1 MDLTGRNTLIVVL
14 GPTAVGKTA
23 YAIAL
28 AKHFGT
34 EILSADSRQFYSE
47 LKIGVARPSDV
58 ELNEVPHHFIGFL
71 PVTEY
76 YSAGAYS
83 RDAESKLTDL
93 FAKHDVVI
101 AVGGSMMYL
110 DALVHGFDDLPGD
123 RDLKAQIQIAY
134 QEQGIEF
141 LQQRLKALDPEYF
154 EQVDTA
160 NPHRLMRAIEVCEV
174 SGAKYSELRKNEGKH
189 NSFRTIKI
197 GLTAQRNKLYK
208 RINDRVEVMLAD
220 GLVEE
225 ATAMLPN
232 RELNALN
239 TVGYKEMFEY
249 LDGRVS
255 LDFAKDKIKQHTRNF
270 AKRQLTWWRRDE
282 SIHWIDITSEEPRV
296 SFAEFL
302 LNQA

>member
-1 MDLTGRNTLIVVL
+1 MKGQNTLIVVL

-28 AKHFGT
+28 AKHFQT
-34 EILSADSRQFYSE
+34 EIISADSRQFYRE
-47 LKIGVARPSDV
+47 LKIGVARPSDA
-58 ELNEVPHHFIGFL
+58 ELAEVPHHFIGFL
-71 PVTEY
+71 PVTEL
-76 YSAGAYS
+76 YSAGEYS
-83 RDAESKLTDL
+83 RNAELKLQQL
-93 FAKHDVVI
+93 FTSHDVVI

-123 RDLKAQIQIAY
+123 RLSKAAIQKSY
-134 QEQGIEF
+134 QENGIVF
-141 LQQRLKALDPEYF
+141 LQNRLKELDPEYF
-154 EQVDTA
+154 DQVDIS

-174 SGAKYSELRKNEGKH
+174 SGEKYSVLRKNEGKI

-208 RINDRVEVMLAD
+208 RINDRVEVMFKEGLLQETESLLAHR
-220 GLVEE
+220 
-225 ATAMLPN
+225 N
-232 RELNALN
+232 LNALN
-239 TVGYKEMFEY
+239 TVGYKELFEY
-249 LDGRVS
+249 LDGNVS

-282 SIHWIDITSEEPRV
+282 TIHWQDITSEAPHV

-302 LNQA
+302 LNQK

>member
-1 MDLTGRNTLIVVL
+1 MNGQNTLIVVL
-14 GPTAVGKTA
+14 GPTAVGKTS

-28 AKHFGT
+28 AKHFQT
-34 EILSADSRQFYSE
+34 EIISADSRQFFKE
-47 LKIGVARPSDV
+47 LKVGVARPSDAEV
-58 ELNEVPHHFIGFL
+58 NEVPHHFIGFL
-71 PVTEY
+71 PVTDY
-76 YSAGAYS
+76 YSAGDYS
-83 RDAESKLTDL
+83 RDAEKKLHDL
-93 FAKHDVVI
+93 FKEHEVVV

-123 RDLKAQIQIAY
+123 RERKAEIQKSFQENGIA
-134 QEQGIEF
+134 F
-141 LQQRLKALDPEYF
+141 LQNRLKELDPEYF
-154 EQVDTA
+154 AQVDIS

-174 SGAKYSELRKNEGKH
+174 SGQKYSALRKNESKT

-208 RINDRVEVMLAD
+208 RINDRVEVMFRD
-220 GLVEE
+220 GLLNE
-225 ATAMLPN
+225 AQSMIQH

-239 TVGYKEMFEY
+239 TVGYKELFEY
-249 LDGRVS
+249 LDGHVS

-282 SIHWIDITSEEPRV
+282 SIHWIDVTSEEPRV

-302 LNQA
+302 LNQG